1 MVALSI
7 QLVSITPSRI
17 LCYLNQQEEMVAFF
31 IQLVSITHS
40 DLLYTKPTRGDGGPF
55 YTAGISC
62 FILNQQGIDYSI
74 PICYILNQQEEMV
87 ALSIQLVSITPSR
100 SVLY

>member
-7 QLVSITPSRI
+7 QLVSITPSRSVI
-17 LCYLNQQEEMVAFF
+17 YTNSQQEEMV
-31 IQLVSITHS
+31 V
-40 DLLYTKPTRGDGGPF
+40 PF
-55 YTAGISC
+55 YTA
-62 FILNQQGIDYSI
+62 GIDYSI

-100 SVLY
+100 SVIY

>member
-7 QLVSITPSRI
+7 QLVS
-17 LCYLNQQEEMVAFF
+17 Y
-31 IQLVSITHS
+31 SIH
-40 DLLYTKPTRGDGGPF
+40 LFYTKPTRGDGGPF
-55 YTAGISC
+55 YTA
-62 FILNQQGIDYSI
+62 GIDYSI

-100 SVLY
+100 SVIY

>member
-7 QLVSITPSRI
+7 QLVSITPFR
-17 LCYLNQQEEMVAFF
+17 
-31 IQLVSITHS
+31 S
-40 DLLYTKPTRGDGGPF
+40 DLLYTKLLYTTRGDGGPF
-55 YTAGISC
+55 YTA
-62 FILNQQGIDYSI
+62 GIDYSI

-100 SVLY
+100 SVIY

>member
-7 QLVSITPSRI
+7 QIYYSIPI
-17 LCYLNQQEEMVAFF
+17 CYILNQQEEMVA
-31 IQLVSITHS
+31 
-40 DLLYTKPTRGDGGPF
+40 PF
-55 YTAGISC
+55 YTA
-62 FILNQQGIDYSI
+62 GIDYSI

>member
-7 QLVSITPSRI
+7 QLVSITPSPI
-17 LCYLNQQEEMVAFF
+17 CF
-31 IQLVSITHS
+31 I
-40 DLLYTKPTRGDGGPF
+40 TKPTRGDGGPF
-55 YTAGISC
+55 YTA
-62 FILNQQGIDYSI
+62 GIDYSI

-100 SVLY
+100 SVIY

>member
-7 QLVSITPSRI
+7 QLVSITPSI
-17 LCYLNQQEEMVAFF
+17 PICFILNQQEEMVALS
-31 IQLVSITHS
+31 IQLVSITPS
-40 DLLYTKPTRGDGGPF
+40 LFYTKPTRGDGGPF
-55 YTAGISC
+55 YTA
-62 FILNQQGIDYSI
+62 GIDYSI

-100 SVLY
+100 SVIY

>member
-7 QLVSITPSRI
+7 QLVSITPSRSV
-17 LCYLNQQEEMVAFF
+17 LYTKPTRGDGGPL
-31 IQLVSITHS
+31 LYSWYRLLHS

-55 YTAGISC
+55 YTAGIH
-62 FILNQQGIDYSI
+62 YSI
-74 PICYILNQQEEMV
+74 PICFILNQQEEMV

-100 SVLY
+100 SVIY

>member
-7 QLVSITPSRI
+7 QLVSITPSRSV
-17 LCYLNQQEEMVAFF
+17 N
-31 IQLVSITHS
+31 
-40 DLLYTKPTRGDGGPF
+40 TKPTRGDGGPF
-55 YTAGISC
+55 YTA
-62 FILNQQGIDYSI
+62 GIDYSI

>member
-7 QLVSITPSRI
+7 QLV
-17 LCYLNQQEEMVAFF
+17 
-31 IQLVSITHS
+31 
-40 DLLYTKPTRGDGGPF
+40 YTK
-55 YTAGISC
+55 
-62 FILNQQGIDYSI
+62 
-74 PICYILNQQEEMV
+74 LNQQEEMV

>member
-1 MVALSI
+1 MVAL
-7 QLVSITPSRI
+7 QLVSITPSRSV
-17 LCYLNQQEEMVAFF
+17 LYPLA
-31 IQLVSITHS
+31 LYSWYRLLHP

-55 YTAGISC
+55 YTA
-62 FILNQQGIDYSI
+62 GIDYSI

-100 SVLY
+100 WSVIY

>member
-7 QLVSITPSRI
+7 QLIDYSIPICYILNQQEEMVALSMQLVSITPSRSAI
-17 LCYLNQQEEMVAFF
+17 Y
-31 IQLVSITHS
+31 
-40 DLLYTKPTRGDGGPF
+40 KPTRGDGGPF
-55 YTAGISC
+55 YTA
-62 FILNQQGIDYSI
+62 GIDYSI

-100 SVLY
+100 SVIY

>member
-1 MVALSI
+1 MVAL
-7 QLVSITPSRI
+7 
-17 LCYLNQQEEMVAFF
+17 F
-31 IQLVSITHS
+31 IQLVSIT

-55 YTAGISC
+55 YTA
-62 FILNQQGIDYSI
+62 GIDYSI

-100 SVLY
+100 SVIY

>member
-7 QLVSITPSRI
+7 QPNKRRWWPFLYSWYRLLHP
-17 LCYLNQQEEMVAFF
+17 
-31 IQLVSITHS
+31 

-55 YTAGISC
+55 YTA
-62 FILNQQGIDYSI
+62 GIDYSI

-87 ALSIQLVSITPSR
+87 ALSIQLVSITPFR
-100 SVLY
+100 SVIY